1 MFYPKYFLLKDIEAF
16 NTDSAVSFKL
26 ITRENE
32 IVRKTARGF
41 LPETCQETFF
51 FCILPPRPIQRE
63 TSSSFLHSTS
73 NPGNSSSEETFSAEE
88 YRAPF
93 LRHER
98 NKIRPLLCRREQ
110 VARMNSNSQ
119 QLPTTTFLFQP
130 GRTSPNSFCSLS
142 YRAYTS
148 KHMATAALL
157 FCKAKKGLFYSQ
169 RQRLN
174 IEKFAMCRSQTLE
187 SYKTRARENVRD
199 LIMKPGPSSLEIGIS
214 RRRH

>member
-1 MFYPKYFLLKDIEAF
+1 MKL
-16 NTDSAVSFKL
+16 SAKLQEVSFPKL
-26 ITRENE
+26 AKRH
-32 IVRKTARGF
+32 
-41 LPETCQETFF
+41 F

-73 NPGNSSSEETFSAEE
+73 NPGNSSSEKTFSAEE

-93 LRHER
+93 LRKEG
-98 NKIRPLLCRREQ
+98 LFCAGEQ

-148 KHMATAALL
+148 KHMAMAALL

-169 RQRLN
+169 RQCLN
-174 IEKFAMCRSQTLE
+174 IEKFAMCLSQTLE
-187 SYKTRARENVRD
+187 SYKTRAEG
-199 LIMKPGPSSLEIGIS
+199 KTYEI
-214 RRRH
+214 